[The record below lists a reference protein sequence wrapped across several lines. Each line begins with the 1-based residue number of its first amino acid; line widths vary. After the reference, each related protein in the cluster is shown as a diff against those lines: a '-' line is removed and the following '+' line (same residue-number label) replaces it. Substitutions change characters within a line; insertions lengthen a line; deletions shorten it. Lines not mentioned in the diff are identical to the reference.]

1 MNRFHKLPIKERKRQ
16 AEYNFNQTERQWKQ
30 EEKRMMKE
38 FERLKNS
45 ASPACREQTDK
56 ERQEREVVKRLMQ
69 IAEMTEDNN
78 A

>member
-1 MNRFHKLPIKERKRQ
+1 MNQFNKLPIKERKRQ
-16 AEYNFNQTERQWKQ
+16 AKYNFNQTERQWKQ

-45 ASPACREQTDK
+45 ASPACREPTDK
-56 ERQEREVVKRLMQ
+56 ELQEQEAIKRLMQ
-69 IAEMTEDNN
+69 IAEMMEDKD

>member
-16 AEYNFNQTERQWKQ
+16 AEYNFDQTEKQWKQ

-45 ASPACREQTDK
+45 ASPACRELTDK
-56 ERQEREVVKRLMQ
+56 ERQEQEVVKRLMQ
-69 IAEMTEDNN
+69 IAEMTEGNN